1 MIFVDL
7 NKKKYVGLNVY
18 MYVSKLVFRFIIFY
32 DYIVYFIGSDVNVRF
47 YNCDWGV
54 LVIMVFDENVVFIVI
69 CDKILII
76 IIN

>member
-1 MIFVDL
+1 M
-7 NKKKYVGLNVY
+7 GLNVY
-18 MYVSKLVFRFIIFY
+18 MYVCKLIFRFIILY
-32 DYIVYFIGSDVNVRF
+32 DIVYFIGSDGNVRF

-76 IIN
+76 IVN

>member
-32 DYIVYFIGSDVNVRF
+32 DIVYFIGSDVNVRF

-54 LVIMVFDENVVFIVI
+54 LVIMVFDENVFFIVI

-76 IIN
+76 IVN

>member
-32 DYIVYFIGSDVNVRF
+32 DIVYFIESDVNVRF

-54 LVIMVFDENVVFIVI
+54 LVIMVFDENVIFIVI

-76 IIN
+76 IVN